1 MEEIQRIIERHR
13 YIGRLG
19 TAIAYAV
26 LVATAVNLFWTPGHI
41 YSSGV
46 TGLAQLISTLTL
58 HAPVH
63 LGTGV
68 MLFVINSPLFILA
81 WFKISH
87 RFAFFTLMAVGLSS
101 IMIHIFHPVAITS
114 DPLICSIFGAVLN
127 GCGTGLC
134 LRYGIS
140 TGGLDIIGILMQ
152 RKTKMKMGT
161 INVAFNIFIVMA
173 AGFVFGW
180 PNALDTTI
188 GLVINA
194 RMIDLIYTRQQ
205 LRQVMIVTDKPDE
218 VAREIQN
225 HLRRGITVV
234 RNAEG
239 VYHHSHENILFTV
252 VTVYE
257 LYSLREAIANSDPH
271 AFVSMT
277 EATAVV
283 GNFYEPKR

>member
-1 MEEIQRIIERHR
+1 MEEIQRIVERHR

-19 TAIAYAV
+19 TALVYAV

-41 YSSGV
+41 YSSGI
-46 TGLAQLISTLTL
+46 TGLAQLISTLTM
-58 HAPVH
+58 HAPIH
-63 LGTGV
+63 LGTGI
-68 MLFVINSPLFILA
+68 MLFVINLPLFVLA

-87 RFAFFTLMAVGLSS
+87 RFTIFTVLAVGLSS
-101 IMIHIFHPVAITS
+101 IMIHIFHPVAITN
-114 DPLICSIFGAVLN
+114 DPLICAIFGAVLN

-152 RKTKMKMGT
+152 RRSNVKIGT
-161 INVAFNIFIVMA
+161 VNIFFNIFIVMA

-180 PNALDTTI
+180 PYALDTTI

-194 RMIDLIYTRQQ
+194 RMIDLVYTRQQ
-205 LRQVMIVTDKPDE
+205 LRQVMIVTNKPDE
-218 VAREIQN
+218 VASEIQK
-225 HLRRGITVV
+225 HIRRGITIV
-234 RNAEG
+234 RKAEG
-239 VYHHSHENILFTV
+239 AYRHSHEDILFTV

-257 LYSLREAIANSDPH
+257 LYSLREAIMKSDPH

>member
-1 MEEIQRIIERHR
+1 MEEIQRIVERHR
-13 YIGRLG
+13 YIGRFG
-19 TAIAYAV
+19 TAIVYAV
-26 LVATAVNLFWTPGHI
+26 LVATAVNLFWTPGRI
-41 YSSGV
+41 YSSGI
-46 TGLAQLISTLTL
+46 TGLAQLISTLTM

-63 LGTGV
+63 LGTGI
-68 MLFVINSPLFILA
+68 MLFVINSPLFIIA

-87 RFAFFTLMAVGLSS
+87 RFTIFTVMAVGFSS
-101 IMIHIFHPVAITS
+101 IMIHVFHPVAITN

-152 RKTKMKMGT
+152 RKTSMKIGT
-161 INVAFNIFIVMA
+161 INVIFNIFIVMA

-194 RMIDLIYTRQQ
+194 KMIDLIYTRQQ
-205 LRQVMIVTDKPDE
+205 LRQVMIVTNKPDE
-218 VAREIQN
+218 VANEIQRN
-225 HLRRGITVV
+225 LRRGITVI

-239 VYHHSHENILFTV
+239 AYRHRHEDVLFTV

-257 LYSLREAIANSDPH
+257 LYSVRESIFRADPH